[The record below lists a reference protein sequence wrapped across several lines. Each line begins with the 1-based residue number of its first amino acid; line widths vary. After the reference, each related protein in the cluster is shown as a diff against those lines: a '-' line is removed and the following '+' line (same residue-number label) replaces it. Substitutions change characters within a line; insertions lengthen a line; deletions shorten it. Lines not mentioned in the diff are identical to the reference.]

1 MLKKV
6 ILAAAMATMMMG
18 ATAMASGSLSLG
30 GSSSVYPLA
39 QKLTTGYNSD
49 TTHSSITFSVSSS
62 DSGTGV
68 TGAYNGTYNIG
79 DASRDLT
86 TAEVAEGLVATK
98 ICQDAVVLIVN
109 PNVHVNL
116 SNLTT
121 AQIKAIYSGVDAN
134 NKAVVYWS
142 DVQSGLPHTK
152 IVVETREAGSGTLDF
167 FTKTFTA
174 PLATAIAN
182 NGSAAMKTAVAN
194 TPNAIGFIS
203 MGYVDN
209 STVYGLQLDGKD
221 ATVYN
226 AQHGI
231 YGAVR
236 NFNMVTKGT
245 PITGSN
251 AQLFLSWVLGTQGQA
266 IVSADGEVPLTT
278 TNGLKATNNSVRPAR
293 SLRATR

>member
-18 ATAMASGSLSLG
+18 ATAMAADSLSLG

-39 QKLTTGYNSD
+39 QKLTVGYDND
-49 TTHSSITFSVSSS
+49 TTHPSINFTVSSS

-68 TGAYNGTYNIG
+68 SGAYNGTYNIG

-98 ICQDAVVLIVN
+98 ICQDAVVMIVN

-121 AQIKAIYSGVDAN
+121 AQVKDIYNGVD
-134 NKAVVYWS
+134 VYWS
-142 DVQSGLPHTK
+142 DVQTGLPHTK
-152 IVVETREAGSGTLDF
+152 IVVETREAGSGTLSF
-167 FTKTFTA
+167 FTSTFTA
-174 PLATAIAN
+174 PLASAIVN

-194 TPNAIGFIS
+194 TSNAIGFIS

-209 STVYGLQLDGKD
+209 STVYGLQLNGVQ
-221 ATVYN
+221 ATVPN
-226 AQHGI
+226 AQNGT
-231 YGAVR
+231 YSAVR

-245 PITGSN
+245 ATGN
-251 AQLFLSWVLGTQGQA
+251 AQLFLNWVLSSAGQA
-266 IVSADGEVPLTT
+266 IVTSDGEVPLSS
-278 TNGLKATNNSVRPAR
+278 TNGLKATNSVRATR

>member
-18 ATAMASGSLSLG
+18 ATAMASSLTLG

-39 QKLTTGYNSD
+39 VKLTD
-49 TTHSSITFSVSSS
+49 TYHAANTSVTFTVSSS

-79 DASRDLT
+79 DASRELT

-98 ICQDAVVLIVN
+98 ICQDAVVMIVN

-142 DVQSGLPHTK
+142 DVQTGLPHTK

-174 PLATAIAN
+174 PLASAIAN
-182 NGSAAMKTAVAN
+182 TGSAAMKTAVAN

-209 STVYGLQLDGKD
+209 STVYGCQLNGND
-221 ATVYN
+221 ATVTN
-226 AQHGI
+226 AQTGK
-231 YGAVR
+231 YTAVR
-236 NFNMVTKGT
+236 NFNMITKGT
-245 PITGSN
+245 PITYSN
-251 AQLFLSWVLGTQGQA
+251 TDLFLKWVLSTAGQA
-266 IVSADGEVPLTT
+266 VVSADGEVPLA
-278 TNGLKATNNSVRPAR
+278 TNGLTATSLRATK